1 MKKVAQINK
10 NSNEIICIF
19 DNLTIASDKTN
30 IDESKIIE
38 CCNKQ
43 IKSIDNY
50 IFRYVKTVKY
60 NNYEMNIIL

>member
-1 MKKVAQINK
+1 MKKVAQMNK
-10 NSNEIICIF
+10 NGNEIIYIF
-19 DNLTIASDKTN
+19 DNVTIASEQTN